1 MAQSLEQR
9 LEHAQQ
15 NYTEYFNKNKKHLN
29 NWQVQERLEILKD
42 NIARIESEMFKKDLT
57 TR

>member
-1 MAQSLEQR
+1 MAQTLEQR
-9 LEHAQQ
+9 LEQAQK
-15 NYTEYFNKNKKHLN
+15 NYKDYFNKNKKHRN

-42 NIARIESEMFKKDLT
+42 NIARIESEILKKDLT

>member
-1 MAQSLEQR
+1 MAQTLEQR
-9 LEHAQQ
+9 LEQAQK
-15 NYTEYFNKNKKHLN
+15 NYEDYFNKNKKHRN